1 MQFSSLKKTTIQSS
15 SANFWIQKIVIY
27 FAHLENG
34 QQKLGGNFHLV
45 IGDYLTYTYNE
56 SEWESGRG
64 GWTTNSVWILP
75 LKIRSLPNHVST
87 IFFFSKFYRYRRGYF
102 RFYTEICIWAFAA
115 PKSFNVWLQAE
126 LARCI
131 QTGDAE
137 QVLFLVHTLDDHF
150 HYLFFSRS
158 GGAGD
163 TKLSITKNIWDK

>member
-1 MQFSSLKKTTIQSS
+1 M
-15 SANFWIQKIVIY
+15 
-27 FAHLENG
+27 
-34 QQKLGGNFHLV
+34 V
-45 IGDYLTYTYNE
+45 IGDYLTHTMNRNE
-56 SEWESGRG
+56 KVGGVGGRIV
-64 GWTTNSVWILP
+64 SVWILP

-102 RFYTEICIWAFAA
+102 RFYTEICVWAFAA
-115 PKSFNVWLQAE
+115 LKSFN
-126 LARCI
+126 ARCI

-163 TKLSITKNIWDK
+163 TKLSITKNI